1 MLGDKRNR
9 VDEEFLR
16 QVYDNA
22 CQTHLKY
29 APAAAINAWHQ
40 HVDAVVRQD
49 FQEARKVGKQ
59 IECCARDCL
68 EKLCAALKDVSP
80 VGALE
85 LLFGE
90 RPDRLY
96 EYQLPTGA
104 EFISLA
110 RGAWLI
116 GVFGNGHDSTQYEA
130 LKVFNNYVRW
140 VAASLMDT
148 HIKSVSSVN
157 DVDRILTQTASQL
170 ETSRLVEPETR
181 MMWVT
186 AEITDE
192 IGKWADANADRLST
206 PGILTSEVTAQIN
219 CNVSKATTTLDEAYR
234 NKLRSIP
241 ASFSEMLLD
250 GLPEALVKGLTAS
263 HRSITATDVEAA
275 LKSDAPTTFPFVKI
289 LDKARVLSRSSWMLR
304 RDDALFRTAMQESP
318 RETEGKVFEDV
329 TTALLQKWGPTGITW
344 RSSVNLVSPQISKN
358 TDDVDVLGIS
368 ENTTFIG
375 ECKANRLSENNL
387 SVGANFDDKVL
398 TKAASQ
404 LEIRTEHWNCGW
416 RPQLLEQALADDLV
430 GFITTFS
437 SYGGLLWNPNA
448 VRNGEQSVHFG
459 IFPLYSL
466 ILAASTLK
474 SPTDLRNYF
483 SYRLDLITKGVK
495 ASDEL
500 EYILGFHSAQPEAPN
515 EEQNGVV
522 VLFRQYELDNQ
533 GIWID
538 PREYHYRKDWKD
550 KFVGQLWTHTTPVT
564 PALT

>member
-1 MLGDKRNR
+1 MLEDKRNR
-9 VDEEFLR
+9 VDEEFVR
-16 QVYDNA
+16 QVYGNA
-22 CQTHLKY
+22 YQTHLKY
-29 APAAAINAWHQ
+29 APAAARNAWNQ
-40 HVDAVVRQD
+40 HVDAVVRRD
-49 FQEARKVGKQ
+49 FQEARKVGRPVE
-59 IECCARDCL
+59 ECAHECL
-68 EKLCAALKDVSP
+68 LELCEALGNISP

-85 LLFGE
+85 LLLGE

-96 EYQLPTGA
+96 EYQLPKGA
-104 EFISLA
+104 EFISLD

-116 GVFGNGHDSTQYEA
+116 GVFGNGHDSTRYGA
-130 LKVFNNYVRW
+130 LKVFNKYVRW
-140 VAASLMDT
+140 VAASLIDT

-157 DVDRILTQTASQL
+157 DADRILTQTAGQL
-170 ETSRLVEPETR
+170 KTSRLVEPETR

-192 IGKWADANADRLST
+192 IGKWADTNADQLST
-206 PGILTSEVTAQIN
+206 PGMLTSEVAAQIN
-219 CNVSKATTTLDEAYR
+219 YNVSKATTTLDEAYR
-234 NKLRSIP
+234 NKQRP
-241 ASFSEMLLD
+241 MPTSFSEMLLD
-250 GLPEALVKGLTAS
+250 GLPESLVKGLTSS
-263 HRSITATDVEAA
+263 HRPITAHDVEKA
-275 LKSDAPTTFPFVKI
+275 LTSDAPTIFPFVKI
-289 LDKARVLSRSSWMLR
+289 RDKTRVLSRSSWMRR

-329 TTALLQKWGPTGITW
+329 TTALLQKWGPTGISW
-344 RSSVNLVSPQISKN
+344 QSSVNLVSPQSSKN
-358 TDDVDVLGIS
+358 ADDIDVLGFS

-375 ECKANRLSENNL
+375 ECKANRLSENNS
-387 SVGANFDDKVL
+387 SVGANFDEKVL
-398 TKAASQ
+398 TKATSQ

-416 RPQLLEQALADDLV
+416 RPQLHGQAFADDLM

-474 SPTDLRNYF
+474 SPTDLKNYF

-500 EYILGFHSAQPEAPN
+500 EYILGFHSAQTEVPH
-515 EEQNGVV
+515 EEQNGAV
-522 VLFRQYELDNQ
+522 VLFRQYELNDQ

-538 PREYHYRKDWKD
+538 PRKYHNRKDWKD
-550 KFVGQLWTHTTPVT
+550 KFVRQLWTHTTPVT
-564 PALT
+564 PSLT